1 MTAFIWIMLAVV
13 IFVGGQILAMRPNAR
28 DQALLT
34 LRETARKTGLQPR
47 LLVAPEWLKQDSRQ
61 MVACYTLIVPE
72 AVMPYWR
79 VQRID
84 DQWKTVSG
92 EDRLPGIVM
101 PAAAD
106 HLLAMEGQANAA
118 CFYWRETAGAE
129 VLEDL
134 KSLLQLLAKANQQ

>member
-72 AVMPYWR
+72 AVVSAR
-79 VQRID
+79 QELEQRTLFGMQIAI
-84 DQWKTVSG
+84 QVVG
-92 EDRLPGIVM
+92 LI
-101 PAAAD
+101 
-106 HLLAMEGQANAA
+106 LL
-118 CFYWRETAGAE
+118 
-129 VLEDL
+129 
-134 KSLLQLLAKANQQ
+134 LLLILMLAIPV